1 VLEVRILNGLHRGAI
16 CPLDDTRVT
25 IGSNEDADVMLHDPA
40 LAGMEAEIC
49 LLGSSWWLFPSAEG
63 AVGPASSGSNRIE
76 MEIGK
81 AVSLHGVWVVIADH
95 ADAWQF
101 PTAGARTTG
110 QQVCSRPL
118 VATQRRDARRF
129 ALPVLALLMIWT
141 TDSVS
146 SLEEWGKPPAAI
158 AMEYARYAPRDRASA
173 STVEPTKSSGAIDP
187 AASAPA
193 SANDGKAGQAATLFR
208 EKLRELEL
216 DGLVSVN
223 PAASGWSV
231 SGELTDEE
239 IVRYKSMLERFKHDY
254 PLAAPIFDS
263 VHRVSNDLPFH
274 IVEASLG
281 RNPSITLSDGQRL
294 FVGDTYGGYRLE
306 AVTQNRIVLAG
317 KHRLTLAW

>member
-1 VLEVRILNGLHRGAI
+1 LNGLHRGAI

-25 IGSNEDADVMLHDPA
+25 IGSNEDADVVLHDPA

-49 LLGSSWWLFPSAEG
+49 LLGTSWWLLLSAEG
-63 AVGPASSGSNRIE
+63 EVSAVSATGFRNNRIE

-81 AVSLHGVWVVIADH
+81 AVSLHGVWLVIAEH
-95 ADAWQF
+95 ADMWQF
-101 PTAGARTTG
+101 PSAGAITTG
-110 QQVCSRPL
+110 QQVGPRPL
-118 VATQRRDARRF
+118 AATPRRDARRF

-141 TDSVS
+141 KDSVS
-146 SLEEWGKPPAAI
+146 SLEEWGKPPAV
-158 AMEYARYAPRDRASA
+158 AMKYARYAPQHRESA
-173 STVEPTKSSGAIDP
+173 LAVDPTKRSGAIDP
-187 AASAPA
+187 AASTPA
-193 SANDGKAGQAATLFR
+193 LAKDGTAGPLSTLFR

-216 DGLVSVN
+216 DGLVSVS
-223 PAASGWSV
+223 PTAGGWSV

-239 IVRYKSMLERFKHDY
+239 IARFKSMLERFKHDY
-254 PLAAPIFDS
+254 PLAGPIFDS
-263 VHRVSNDLPFH
+263 VHRVSNALPFR

>member
-1 VLEVRILNGLHRGAI
+1 MNGLHRGAI

-25 IGSNEDADVMLHDPA
+25 IGSNEDADVVLHDPA

-49 LLGSSWWLFPSAEG
+49 LLGTSWWLLLSAEG
-63 AVGPASSGSNRIE
+63 AESAVSSTGVGNSRIE

-81 AVSLHGVWVVIADH
+81 AVSLHGVWLVIAEH
-95 ADAWQF
+95 ADVWQF
-101 PTAGARTTG
+101 PAAGTITTG
-110 QQVCSRPL
+110 QQVCPHPL
-118 VATQRRDARRF
+118 AATPRRDARRF

-141 TDSVS
+141 KDSVS
-146 SLEEWGKPPAAI
+146 SLEEWEQPPAAV
-158 AMEYARYAPRDRASA
+158 AMEYGRYAPQGRTSASA
-173 STVEPTKSSGAIDP
+173 VEPTKSGGAIDR

-193 SANDGKAGQAATLFR
+193 LAKDGATGQMATLFH

-216 DGLVSVN
+216 DALVSVN
-223 PAASGWSV
+223 PTAGGWSV

-239 IVRYKSMLERFKHDY
+239 LARFKSMLGRFKHDY
-254 PLAAPIFDS
+254 PLAGPIFDS
-263 VHRVSNDLPFH
+263 VHRVSNALPFH